1 MKQTR
6 FIPIEDCGL
15 QIRETEFGQGKSRTV
30 VGRPVMFGV
39 RSVNLTPWSDTR
51 VVYEILEP
59 NCITQE
65 LINRSNVV
73 YNNNHSNDISDMIG
87 RCVNGKGTLSLVLR
101 ENYMESSCDYP
112 NTTVANDTLEHI
124 RLGNVYGMSFAFD
137 DRNANGE
144 ENVTYERTNE
154 TVDGK
159 EVWLRHVWL
168 ITKLFDVANV
178 THPAYEQTSVA
189 TREMSEAID
198 KAIEEQLKR
207 EAAHQETDE
216 EREAREKAEREAAE
230 REANGGETN
239 AEKAE
244 REAREQAERE
254 ANGGE
259 TNAEKEARRIA
270 EEETRMKAEALAR
283 EEAARKE
290 KQLQEERKQRE
301 ILSRKRKLGFSRNS
315 VQQDYCNKELAREDW
330 NKDYVDYLQS
340 QFINVNDVAGFT
352 EEELTAPIMNREEFE
367 QQQAVELYR
376 EKATR
381 AGELWDMAL
390 NQLSGSAHKWKWDYM
405 DYLEGIKYRDTA
417 DVTLE
422 EAREEILSYEEFAEL
437 NVAEEEI
444 QVQASEMVAIS
455 VDTTDEVQ
463 VIVVS

>member
-189 TREMSEAID
+189 TREQSEAID
-198 KAIEEQLKR
+198 NAIEEQLKR
-207 EAAHQETDE
+207 ECGGKDEDKRDDDPDDLDEKPDTDDKGETDE
-216 EREAREKAEREAAE
+216 EREAREK
-230 REANGGETN
+230 
-239 AEKAE
+239 
-244 REAREQAERE
+244 AERE

-259 TNAEKEARRIA
+259 TNAEKEAREAQEREANGGETNA
-270 EEETRMKAEALAR
+270 EK
-283 EEAARKE
+283 
-290 KQLQEERKQRE
+290 
-301 ILSRKRKLGFSRNS
+301 
-315 VQQDYCNKELAREDW
+315 
-330 NKDYVDYLQS
+330 
-340 QFINVNDVAGFT
+340 
-352 EEELTAPIMNREEFE
+352 
-367 QQQAVELYR
+367 
-376 EKATR
+376 
-381 AGELWDMAL
+381 
-390 NQLSGSAHKWKWDYM
+390 
-405 DYLEGIKYRDTA
+405 
-417 DVTLE
+417 
-422 EAREEILSYEEFAEL
+422 EAREQRELEEQEQRFREQQAMRLRHRAMRLRTEQELESLSY
-437 NVAEEEI
+437 
-444 QVQASEMVAIS
+444 
-455 VDTTDEVQ
+455 
-463 VIVVS
+463 

>member
-198 KAIEEQLKR
+198 KAIEEQIKR
-207 EAAHQETDE
+207 ECGGKDEDKRDDVGTDDKGNTPADTEENKGGGAPTDE
-216 EREAREKAEREAAE
+216 TTDEIAKKAAEAAAAEEAKKKAAEEEAKKKAEEEAKAKEEQEARELEEQEQRF
-230 REANGGETN
+230 
-239 AEKAE
+239 
-244 REAREQAERE
+244 REQQAMRLRHR
-254 ANGGE
+254 AQ
-259 TNAEKEARRIA
+259 
-270 EEETRMKAEALAR
+270 RMRTE
-283 EEAARKE
+283 
-290 KQLQEERKQRE
+290 QE
-301 ILSRKRKLGFSRNS
+301 
-315 VQQDYCNKELAREDW
+315 
-330 NKDYVDYLQS
+330 
-340 QFINVNDVAGFT
+340 
-352 EEELTAPIMNREEFE
+352 
-367 QQQAVELYR
+367 
-376 EKATR
+376 
-381 AGELWDMAL
+381 
-390 NQLSGSAHKWKWDYM
+390 
-405 DYLEGIKYRDTA
+405 LESLI
-417 DVTLE
+417 
-422 EAREEILSYEEFAEL
+422 F
-437 NVAEEEI
+437 
-444 QVQASEMVAIS
+444 
-455 VDTTDEVQ
+455 
-463 VIVVS
+463 